1 MVPRPEQFLG
11 RAWKRIDR
19 PLAQEGVMETVVRN
33 RTLARVAGA
42 VGIIGQVAAA
52 YVFLLY
58 PALTV
63 PSPAN
68 YVFFVAWVVLVG
80 LAITWWRSHPWRS
93 FLVPITSVPVAGLL
107 LAAGT
112 QYLGWRP

>member
-1 MVPRPEQFLG
+1 
-11 RAWKRIDR
+11 
-19 PLAQEGVMETVVRN
+19 MESVIGN
-33 RTLARVAGA
+33 RTAARVAGA
-42 VGIIGQVAAA
+42 VGIAGQVAAA

-68 YVFFVAWVVLVG
+68 YVFFVAWFVLVG

-93 FLVPITSVPVAGLL
+93 FLVPIISVPVAVLL
-107 LAAGT
+107 LATGT
-112 QYLGWRP
+112 RFLGWRP

>member
-1 MVPRPEQFLG
+1 
-11 RAWKRIDR
+11 
-19 PLAQEGVMETVVRN
+19 METVVGN
-33 RTLARVAGA
+33 RTLAHVAGA

-63 PSPAN
+63 PTPTN
-68 YVFFVAWVVLVG
+68 YVFFVAWIGLVG
-80 LAITWWRSHPWRS
+80 VAIAWWRSHPWRS
-93 FLVPITSVPVAGLL
+93 FLVPITSVPVAALL

-112 QYLGWRP
+112 QFLGWRP